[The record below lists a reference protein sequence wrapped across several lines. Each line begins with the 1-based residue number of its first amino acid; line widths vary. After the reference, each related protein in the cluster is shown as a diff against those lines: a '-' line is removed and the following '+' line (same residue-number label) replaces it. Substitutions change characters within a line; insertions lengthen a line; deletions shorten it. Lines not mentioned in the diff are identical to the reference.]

1 MHGRGGQDIFIDIP
15 VGTLVYKI
23 IKNKSLSNNSIEDF
37 DDDAFK
43 EYEAQM
49 YNHFGEQFDEIKKSE
64 EEMEKSEG
72 NNEDTDDNE
81 LYQKE
86 LLFDSSISQSSDVF
100 CIARGGK
107 GGEGNHDWYERS
119 KRKNL
124 RNWGSNRDR
133 RLQATYY
140 RVFH

>member
-1 MHGRGGQDIFIDIP
+1 ME
-15 VGTLVYKI
+15 
-23 IKNKSLSNNSIEDF
+23 NSIEDF
-37 DDDAFK
+37 DEDAFK

-64 EEMEKSEG
+64 EELEKSE
-72 NNEDTDDNE
+72 NNSNGDY
-81 LYQKE
+81 YQKE
-86 LLFDSSISQSSDVF
+86 LLYDSSFAQSSDTF

-140 RVFH
+140 RVKYSILYSIF